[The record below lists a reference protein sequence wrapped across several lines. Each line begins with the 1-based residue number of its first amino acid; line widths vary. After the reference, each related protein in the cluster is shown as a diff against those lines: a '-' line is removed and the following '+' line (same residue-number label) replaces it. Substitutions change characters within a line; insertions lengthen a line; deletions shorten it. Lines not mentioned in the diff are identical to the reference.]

1 MYCILINKCY
11 GGFSFS
17 YDFMKLFQE
26 KHPEY
31 FTDKHKPY
39 YFFEAMSHRYNPDV
53 IQMFQEKGSKWC
65 SGQYSNLVLKEIPDN
80 VSDYVYVGEYDGYE
94 SLNIDWKKAFYR
106 LYEFESLSEKQ
117 TFRESL
123 EALENQL
130 RQ

>member
-1 MYCILINKCY
+1 MYSILINKCY

-17 YDFMKLFQE
+17 DDFLKFLEE

-31 FTDKHKPY
+31 FTDKDKPY
-39 YFFEAMSHRYNPDV
+39 YFFEAMSHRDNPDV
-53 IQMFQEKGSKWC
+53 IQLFQEKGSKWC
-65 SGQYSNLVLKEIPDN
+65 SGKYSDLVLKQIPNN

-106 LYEFESLSEKQ
+106 LYELETLTEKQ
-117 TFRESL
+117 MFRESL
-123 EALENQL
+123 ENLENQL